1 MRRLCPK
8 CYVEVREDMDECWR
22 CGESLREPGEM
33 IIQKKVGGRFFE
45 RRKEIIIDHA
55 IQAADGQEIVL
66 GKENG
71 SEQSQRKAKRLARGK
86 QMIGAVIMCIPVAF
100 VVLNDYLPYSG
111 MIVLIIM
118 AMLEMCHMWLT
129 GFFLLTGRKPIM
141 IVIEKI
147 IKDEK

>member
-22 CGESLREPGEM
+22 CGECLREPGEM

-71 SEQSQRKAKRLARGK
+71 SEQSQRKAKRLAHGK
-86 QMIGAVIMCIPVAF
+86 QMIGAVVMCIPVAF

-118 AMLEMCHMWLT
+118 AMLEMCHMWLA

-141 IVIEKI
+141 TVIEKI

>member
-22 CGESLREPGEM
+22 CGECLREPGEM

-45 RRKEIIIDHA
+45 SRKELIIDRT
-55 IQAADGQEIVL
+55 IQAKDDYEMSIREEAR
-66 GKENG
+66 
-71 SEQSQRKAKRLARGK
+71 SEKNPRKAKWLARGK
-86 QMIGAVIMCIPVAF
+86 QMIGAAIMCLPVAF
-100 VVLNDYLPYSG
+100 AVLNDYLPYSG
-111 MIVLIIM
+111 MVVLIIM